1 MSPKLSEGMDWL
13 ESKVCPVCGKTFSV
27 LRPHMWRFKY
37 NAGNK
42 TYYYCKYSCFMEAE
56 KERDEMKKL
65 TLEQKKKAIQI
76 AVDDGNPF
84 DFLEECGIHNVA
96 EVWSKIKKNC
106 KEMDP
111 ETYKKLPRRLPQRVR
126 TVNKS
131 TAQKIKEPKPE
142 KVVLVEDPGIAEEY
156 RAEQAA
162 KPEGTLADA
171 VQGMTEAADMFFG
184 ACEEMGL
191 KMESSEKPKITRPV
205 NYMGLDI
212 TAVRAP
218 DLGEFYYDHKFNSI
232 DWRFEGEEIFIA
244 PNDWKRLLELL
255 PTILKVLGV
264 DPE

>member
-37 NAGNK
+37 DDRK
-42 TYYYCKYSCFMEAE
+42 RTHYYCRYSCFMEAE

-76 AVDDGNPF
+76 AIDDGNPF
-84 DFLEECGIHNVA
+84 DFLEECGIDNVA

-106 KEMDP
+106 NEMDP

-126 TVNKS
+126 TVNAS
-131 TAQKIKEPKPE
+131 TVKQEKE
-142 KVVLVEDPGIAEEY
+142 
-156 RAEQAA
+156 
-162 KPEGTLADA
+162 EGTLADA
-171 VQGMTEAADMFFG
+171 VQGMTEAANQFFG

-191 KMESSEKPKITRPV
+191 NMEPPEKPKITRHV

-212 TAVRAP
+212 TAVKPP
-218 DLGEFYYDHKFNSI
+218 DLGEFYYDHKYGMI
-232 DWRFEGEEIFIA
+232 DWRFEGEEISIK
-244 PNDWKRLLELL
+244 PDGWKRLLEWL

>member
-1 MSPKLSEGMDWL
+1 MSPKLQEGMDWL
-13 ESKVCPVCGKTFSV
+13 ESKVCPICGKEFSV
-27 LRPHMWRFKY
+27 LHPNMWRFKY

-76 AVDDGNPF
+76 AVDDGNPL
-84 DFLEECGIHNVA
+84 DFLESFGIKNSA
-96 EVWSKIKKNC
+96 EAWSKIKQNC

-111 ETYKKLPRRLPQRVR
+111 DTYKKLPKRLPQR
-126 TVNKS
+126 
-131 TAQKIKEPKPE
+131 QPKAAAPKQE
-142 KVVLVEDPGIAEEY
+142 KVVLVEDPSIAEEY

-171 VQGMTEAADMFFG
+171 VQGMTEAANQFFG

-191 KMESSEKPKITRPV
+191 NMEPPEKPKITRPV
-205 NYMGLDI
+205 NYMGLEI
-212 TAVRAP
+212 TAVKPP

-232 DWRFEGEEIFIA
+232 DWRFEGEEISIA